1 MYITGY
7 HCPKCGKEFQ
17 ICKPTSSKLMGIC
30 PTCDLICY
38 IESYSSFQQ
47 RVAMLRTKM
56 KSQMGYV
63 PYTIQKQIIN
73 EVDLKQEL
81 EKKRE
86 EEFNPSK
93 RAKVEEKRSQ

>member
-17 ICKPTSSKLMGIC
+17 ICRPISSKLMGIC
-30 PTCDLICY
+30 PACDVICY
-38 IESYSSFQQ
+38 IESYVSFQQ
-47 RVAMLRTKM
+47 RAAMLRAKM

-63 PYTIQKQIIN
+63 PYTIQKQIID
-73 EVDLKQEL
+73 EVNGRQEL

-93 RAKVEEKRSQ
+93 RVKDEEKGSQ